1 MTIDDILKMYDLG
14 QRLESFDVVE
24 ENPWYWP
31 FEQSLSRICQHF
43 SRTPAR
49 FTFTKN
55 REVQAHALY
64 QHNLVVMTTGMFDVL
79 CHVAAKVV
87 SSGAFV
93 DFEGGVNPNWNPG
106 PDFYTSSIASNLS
119 HTEFNWALES
129 MDWIKSGER
138 QALFFYL
145 LQTLANFVVLH
156 ELGHIHH
163 NHGIRFLNQDLSHMD
178 VDLANPMLLTP
189 QEGVEAQARQV
200 VADHFAFLRMQS
212 ILEHH
217 LSAKGDTDLMVL
229 LAKKIFQGEK
239 EKTRFL
245 LTIVYLYF
253 HMMDRHDWYAVDAFR
268 LTHPP
273 APFRLKFLFG
283 SSLEWGVSGLQ
294 EEEIAEMLG
303 EQHYACNALV
313 SLVYNHF
320 PTLDMF
326 ERVGKPQFNALHEAI
341 YHEIPK
347 WLDID

>member
-1 MTIDDILKMYDLG
+1 MNIDDILKQYDLD
-14 QRLESFDVVE
+14 QRLDTFNVIET
-24 ENPWYWP
+24 NPWYWP
-31 FEQSLSRICQHF
+31 LEQSLSRICQHF

-49 FTFTKN
+49 FTFIKN

-64 QHNLVVMTTGMFDVL
+64 QHNLVVMTTGMFDAL

-93 DFEGGVNPNWNPG
+93 DFEGGVSPKWSPA
-106 PDFYTSSIASNLS
+106 PDFYMPSIASDLS
-119 HTEFNWALES
+119 RKKFNWTLES
-129 MDWIKSGER
+129 IDRIESGER

-145 LQTLANFVVLH
+145 LQTLVNFVALH

-163 NHGIRFLNQDLSHMD
+163 NHGARFLNQDFSHMD
-178 VDLANPMLLTP
+178 VDLAKPVLLTP
-189 QEGVEAQARQV
+189 QEGVEAQAREV
-200 VADHFAFLRMQS
+200 VADHFAFLRMQN
-212 ILEHH
+212 ILEHD
-217 LSAKGDTDLMVL
+217 LKAKEDTELMML
-229 LAKKIFQGEK
+229 FAKKVLQGEK

-253 HMMDRHDWYAVDAFR
+253 HMMDRHDWHAVDAFR

-283 SSLEWGVSGLQ
+283 STLERGVSGFQ
-294 EEEIAEMLG
+294 EEDIAEMLG

-313 SLVYNHF
+313 SLVYNHP

-326 ERVGKPQFNALHEAI
+326 QRVGEPHFNDLHEAI
-341 YHEIPK
+341 YLEIPK
-347 WLDID
+347 WVNID